1 MNLCISGVETQGSG
15 TNKHSAYHVYGK
27 DSLGEIDVF
36 RRYREFL
43 QFKDTLFSRYP
54 GLVIPPI
61 PPK

>member
-1 MNLCISGVETQGSG
+1 MNISIVAAEIIGSG
-15 TNKHSAYHVYGK
+15 TNKHTEYHVKGS
-27 DSLGEIDVF
+27 DSLGEVDVF

-43 QFKDTLFSRYP
+43 QFKDILFGRYP